1 MTAVVFDFDGVIC
14 DSMGQHAAAYRDLL
28 APFDIPVGDRQIF
41 LLEGAR
47 SESIIQ
53 DLADAAGVSLDDVAG
68 LADEKQRLFRE
79 AGAPSLYPGADALV
93 RRIQDEAPT
102 AVVTGTRRENLA
114 RLIPDLVDRFHAVLS
129 QESYTHD
136 KPHPEPY
143 ARAAEALQRDPADCI
158 AVENAIRGVQS
169 AKAAGYGEVIA
180 ITTTL
185 ESADLHEANLVVP
198 DHPALLA
205 ALMDRL

>member
-1 MTAVVFDFDGVIC
+1 MVFDFDGVIC
-14 DSMGQHAAAYRDLL
+14 DSMGQHAQAYRDLL
-28 APFDIPVGDRQIF
+28 RPFDIPVGDRQIY

-53 DLADAAGVSLDDVAG
+53 DLADAAGVMLDSVAG

-79 AGAPSLYPGADALV
+79 AGAPELFAGAADMV
-93 RRIQDEAPT
+93 RAIQART
-102 AVVTGTRRENLA
+102 ATGVVTGTRRENLA
-114 RLIPDLVDRFHAVLS
+114 RLIPDLVDAFGAVLS
-129 QESYTHD
+129 QESYAHD

-143 ARAAEALQRDPADCI
+143 ARAAAALGRDPADCI

-169 AKAAGYGEVIA
+169 AKAAGYGMVIA

-185 ESADLHEANLVVP
+185 EPSDLAEADLIVP
-198 DHPALLA
+198 DHEALLA

>member
-1 MTAVVFDFDGVIC
+1 MPAVVFDFDGVIC
-14 DSMGQHAAAYRDLL
+14 NSMAQHAAAYRDLL
-28 APFDIPVGDRQIF
+28 KPFGIPVTDRQIY

-53 DLADAAGVSLDDVAG
+53 DLAVAAGVALQDVAG
-68 LADEKQRLFRE
+68 LANEKQRLFRE
-79 AGAPSLYPGADALV
+79 AGAPSLYPGAASLV
-93 RRIQDEAPT
+93 GSVQDRTAT
-102 AVVTGTRRENLA
+102 AVVTGTRLENLA
-114 RLIPDLVDRFHAVLS
+114 RLIPDLMERFEAIMS
-129 QESYTHD
+129 QETYQMD

-143 ARAAEALQRDPADCI
+143 ARAAQALRVDPEDCI
-158 AVENAIRGVQS
+158 AVENAVRGVQS

-185 ESADLHEANLVVP
+185 ASNDLGAADLVVP
-198 DHPALLA
+198 DHPTLHA

>member
-1 MTAVVFDFDGVIC
+1 MQ
-14 DSMGQHAAAYRDLL
+14 QHAAAYRSLL
-28 APFDIPVGDRQIF
+28 APYGIPVDDRQIY

-47 SESIIQ
+47 SESIIR
-53 DLADAAGVSLDDVAG
+53 DLADAAGVTLADIPA

-79 AGAPSLYPGADALV
+79 AGASPMYPGAVALV
-93 RRIQDEAPT
+93 QAVQARTQT

-114 RLIPDLVDRFHAVLS
+114 RLIPGLIERFGAVMS
-129 QESYTHD
+129 QETYTHD

-143 ARAAEALQRDPADCI
+143 ARAAKALGVAPEDCI
-158 AVENAIRGVQS
+158 AVENAIRGVRS

-185 ESADLHEANLVVP
+185 GRDDLTEADLVVA
-198 DHPALLA
+198 DHVQLHA